1 MSKAD
6 NMLAILWLLKSEK
19 KMTAKQLSD
28 ELEIHIR
35 TVYRY
40 IDSLCASGVPIVSD
54 SGHNGGYSL
63 LHNFT
68 KAPLFFD
75 LVEQKALIHAAKFAQ
90 EAGYPFGDALHQAIT
105 KLKTYTNKEQLSQIN
120 RHEAHFDVINPLK
133 HTVHESV
140 LQELEVSVANAH
152 TLLMD
157 YQKGNSEMIQT
168 RTIDPYGLVYW
179 KGNWYITAY
188 CHLREEIRSF
198 RVDRIHALSRTEDHF
213 ERPLDFSAREYF
225 LNMFLP
231 GEEQLENM
239 ISVRI
244 QSRPRIINYLC
255 DHWLFNQTIIERTDD
270 TLHIK
275 MYESALHDFAPYI
288 LLSYGTQ
295 LQILEPSSLR
305 ERLASAASELHQHY
319 RSV

>member
-40 IDSLCASGVPIVSD
+40 IDALCASGVPIVSD

-75 LVEQKALIHAAKFAQ
+75 LNEQKALIHAAKFAQ
-90 EAGYPFGDALHQAIT
+90 EAGYPFGDALSQAIT

-120 RHEAHFDVINPLK
+120 RHEAHFDVINPSK
-133 HTVHESV
+133 NSVHESV
-140 LQELEVSVANAH
+140 LQVLEVSVANAC
-152 TLLMD
+152 TLQMD
-157 YQKGNSEMIQT
+157 YQKGNSEHVQT
-168 RTIDPYGLVYW
+168 RRIDPYGLVYW

-198 RVDRIHALSRTEDHF
+198 RVDRIHVLYRTELQF
-213 ERPLDFSAREYF
+213 ERPPEFNAREHF
-225 LNMFLP
+225 LNMLLP
-231 GEEQLENM
+231 DEEQMEDM
-239 ISVRI
+239 VSVRI
-244 QSRPRIINYLC
+244 QARPRIINYLA
-255 DHWLFNQTIIERTDD
+255 DHWLFNQSIVEQTED

-275 MYESALHDFAPYI
+275 MHESTLHDFAPYT
-288 LLSYGTQ
+288 LLSYGQQ
-295 LQILEPSSLR
+295 LQILEPLSLR
-305 ERLASAASELHQHY
+305 ERLSCIAAELYEHY
-319 RSV
+319 RTV

>member
-40 IDSLCASGVPIVSD
+40 IDALCASGVPIVSD

-75 LVEQKALIHAAKFAQ
+75 LVEQKALIHSAKFAQ
-90 EAGYPFGDALHQAIT
+90 EAGYPFGDALNQAIA
-105 KLKTYTNKEQLSQIN
+105 KLKTYTNKEQLQQIN
-120 RHEAHFDVINPLK
+120 RHEAHFDVINPSK
-133 HTVHESV
+133 HSVHESV
-140 LQELEVSVANAH
+140 LQELEVSVANTH
-152 TLLMD
+152 TLLME
-157 YQKGNSEMIQT
+157 YQKGNSELIQS
-168 RTIDPYGLVYW
+168 RSIDPYGLVYW
-179 KGNWYITAY
+179 KGNWYILAY
-188 CHLREEIRSF
+188 CHLRGEIRSF
-198 RVDRIHALSRTEDHF
+198 RVDRIHSLTRTEAQF
-213 ERPLDFSAREYF
+213 ERPFDFSAREYF
-225 LNMFLP
+225 LSMLLP
-231 GEEQLENM
+231 DEEHLEKL

-244 QSRPRIINYLC
+244 QGRPRIINYLC
-255 DHWLFNQTIIERTDD
+255 DHWLFNQTIIERTED

-275 MYESALHDFAPYI
+275 MNETALHDFAPYT
-288 LLSYGTQ
+288 LLSYGKQ
-295 LQILEPSSLR
+295 LQILEPVSLR
-305 ERLASAASELHQHY
+305 ERIACIASELYDHY
-319 RSV
+319 RTD

>member
-120 RHEAHFDVINPLK
+120 RHEAHFDVTNPLK

-152 TLLMD
+152 IRAARSLIVS
-157 YQKGNSEMIQT
+157 YRNSQG
-168 RTIDPYGLVYW
+168 P
-179 KGNWYITAY
+179 
-188 CHLREEIRSF
+188 H
-198 RVDRIHALSRTEDHF
+198 
-213 ERPLDFSAREYF
+213 RPSDC
-225 LNMFLP
+225 
-231 GEEQLENM
+231 
-239 ISVRI
+239 
-244 QSRPRIINYLC
+244 PRLTC
-255 DHWLFNQTIIERTDD
+255 
-270 TLHIK
+270 
-275 MYESALHDFAPYI
+275 
-288 LLSYGTQ
+288 GG
-295 LQILEPSSLR
+295 
-305 ERLASAASELHQHY
+305 
-319 RSV
+319 